1 MSASEIQFFLKQK
14 ALEDQKN
21 HKAPVIAA
29 KNNVVVNVIQA
40 NAQPQIQK
48 MQVQAKSNTAV
59 VMK

>member
-21 HKAPVIAA
+21 HKAPVAAA

-48 MQVQAKSNTAV
+48 MQVQAK
-59 VMK
+59 